1 MKYEIKCNCLD
12 LKQTLF
18 CGQCFRFTDLGKG
31 EFKGIAGDK
40 QGIFLQKEDG
50 IEIECEERDL
60 PFWKEYFDLE
70 LDYGKLL
77 LDFNKDR
84 TLSAAC
90 KGRKIRVLRQPPF
103 ETLISFIISQN
114 NNIKR
119 ITGIIDRL
127 CESFGR
133 KTDFGYAFPTQEDL
147 KGITPEDLAPLRA
160 GFRAKYIVDA
170 VEKVN
175 DKTVDF
181 EKIKL
186 LPDDEARKALKVIK
200 GVGDKVADCVLLF
213 GLHRLSAVPKDVWIK
228 RINAYYYPNGY
239 PDCIKGFEGI
249 AQQYLFDFARTDFKE
264 MVMEEN
270 SGLKKTKNNKMR
282 NSKYEVLQLSK

>member
-1 MKYEIKCNCLD
+1 MKYEINCNCLD

-18 CGQCFRFTDLGKG
+18 CGQCFRFSDLGRG
-31 EFKGIAGDK
+31 EFRGIVGDK
-40 QGIFLQKEDG
+40 QGIFLQKNNG
-50 IEIECEERDL
+50 IEIECEEEDL
-60 PFWKEYFDLE
+60 PFWKDYFDFD
-70 LDYGKLL
+70 LDYDKLL
-77 LDFNKDR
+77 EAFGKDK
-84 TLSAAC
+84 TLKAAC
-90 KGRKIRVLRQPPF
+90 EGRKIRVLKQPPF

-119 ITGIIDRL
+119 IAGIIGRL
-127 CESFGR
+127 CEGFGR
-133 KTDFGYAFPTQEDL
+133 KTDFGFAFPTEEEL
-147 KGITPEDLAPLRA
+147 RGVTVEDLAPLRA

-175 DKTVDF
+175 EGTVDF

-186 LPDDEARKALKVIK
+186 LPDDEAREALKVIK

-228 RINAYYYPNGY
+228 RINAYYYPDGY
-239 PDCIKGFEGI
+239 PDYIKGYEGI

-264 MVMEEN
+264 RVMEEN
-270 SGLKKTKNNKMR
+270 PKNPKNKK
-282 NSKYEVLQLSK
+282 EEF

>member
-1 MKYEIKCNCLD
+1 MKYEIKCSCLD

-18 CGQCFRFTDLGKG
+18 CGQCFRFKDLGNG
-31 EFKGIAGDK
+31 EFTGIVGNK
-40 QGIFLQKEDG
+40 LGKFVQREDG
-50 IEIECEERDL
+50 IEIECEKEDL
-60 PFWKEYFDLE
+60 PFWRDYFDLD
-70 LDYGKLL
+70 LDYDSILKE
-77 LDFNKDR
+77 FNKDK
-84 TLSAAC
+84 TLSSAC

-127 CESFGR
+127 CESFGT
-133 KTDFGYAFPTQEDL
+133 KTDFGYAFPTEQEL
-147 KGITPEDLAPLRA
+147 KDVSQEALAPLRA

-170 VEKVN
+170 AEKIN
-175 DKTVDF
+175 SGEVDL
-181 EKIKL
+181 EKIKT
-186 LPDDEARKALKVIK
+186 LPDDEAREALKIIK

-239 PDCIKGFEGI
+239 PDCIKGREGI

-264 MVMEEN
+264 MLEQTEK
-270 SGLKKTKNNKMR
+270 SGKKA
-282 NSKYEVLQLSK
+282 

>member
-1 MKYEIKCNCLD
+1 MKYEIKCTCLD

-18 CGQCFRFTDLGKG
+18 CGQCFRFVDMGNG
-31 EFKGIAGDK
+31 EFTGIVGDK
-40 QGIFLQKEDG
+40 QGKFIQKPDG
-50 IEIECEERDL
+50 MEIECGEADL
-60 PFWKEYFDLE
+60 PFWRDYFDLDR
-70 LDYGKLL
+70 DYDLILKEFGRDK
-77 LDFNKDR
+77 
-84 TLSAAC
+84 TLKAAC
-90 KGRKIRVLRQPPF
+90 EGRKIRVLKQPPF

-127 CESFGR
+127 CESFGT
-133 KTDFGYAFPTQEDL
+133 KTDFGFAFPTQQDL
-147 KGITPEDLAPLRA
+147 KGVSAEDLAPLRA

-175 DKTVDF
+175 GGEVDF
-181 EKIKL
+181 EKIKAL
-186 LPDDEARKALKVIK
+186 SDDEAREALKVIK

-228 RINAYYYPNGY
+228 RINARYYPDGY
-239 PDCIKGFEGI
+239 PDCTRGLEGI

-264 MVMEEN
+264 MTKETSKKEN
-270 SGLKKTKNNKMR
+270 
-282 NSKYEVLQLSK
+282 